1 MIAKRTS
8 RLLSAMDSA
17 APSIQ
22 PGAAERR
29 LSLAKT
35 TPGGQVVDLSVLI
48 RPQSQFDDHSP
59 APPASA
65 PPLSLRWPPPAR
77 PGEPRS
83 APATR
88 RIQTNGASAQAAH
101 DGPPLVGRAGHSL
114 GRLEAGSGHRVAQH
128 HPAVAEASLP
138 RALDGA
144 LRSASAGP
152 SAYQRRDRRP
162 HQKNGRDESLMGC
175 AENPR

>member
-1 MIAKRTS
+1 MVNVRASS
-8 RLLSAMDSA
+8 RLDGRRS
-17 APSIQ
+17 
-22 PGAAERR
+22 PGRSR

-35 TPGGQVVDLSVLI
+35 PPGGQVVDLTVLI

-65 PPLSLRWPPPAR
+65 PPLPLRWPPPAR

-101 DGPPLVGRAGHSL
+101 DG
-114 GRLEAGSGHRVAQH
+114 
-128 HPAVAEASLP
+128 
-138 RALDGA
+138 
-144 LRSASAGP
+144 
-152 SAYQRRDRRP
+152 DR
-162 HQKNGRDESLMGC
+162 KSVV
-175 AENPR
+175 